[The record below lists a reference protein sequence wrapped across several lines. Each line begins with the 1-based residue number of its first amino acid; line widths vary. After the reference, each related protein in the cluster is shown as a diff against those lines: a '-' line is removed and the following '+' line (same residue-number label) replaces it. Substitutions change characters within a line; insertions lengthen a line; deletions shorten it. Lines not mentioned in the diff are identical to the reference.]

1 MDSTIGV
8 LARYGY
14 LVVFG
19 SILAEQIGLPFPTI
33 PFLLAAGA
41 LAGTG
46 KLSFALLLLLSGI
59 ASLIA
64 DMAWYV
70 IGRLG
75 GAKVLGW
82 LCRISLEPDSCVRRT
97 GTIFSK
103 HGPRSL
109 MVARDT

>member
-1 MDSTIGV
+1 MDSTIGL

-19 SILAEQIGLPFPTI
+19 SILAEQIGLPFPAI
-33 PFLLAAGA
+33 PLLLAAGA
-41 LAGTG
+41 LAGAG

-64 DMAWYV
+64 DMVWYV

-82 LCRISLEPDSCVRRT
+82 PAASRSSPMRASGAPGRSSPST
-97 GTIFSK
+97 G
-103 HGPRSL
+103 HAP
-109 MVARDT
+109 

>member
-8 LARYGY
+8 LARHGY

-19 SILAEQIGLPFPTI
+19 SILAEQIGLPFPAI

-41 LAGTG
+41 LAGAG

-64 DMAWYV
+64 DMVW
-70 IGRLG
+70 
-75 GAKVLGW
+75 
-82 LCRISLEPDSCVRRT
+82 
-97 GTIFSK
+97 
-103 HGPRSL
+103 
-109 MVARDT
+109 

>member
-19 SILAEQIGLPFPTI
+19 SILAEQIGLPFPAI

-41 LAGTG
+41 LAGAG

-70 IGRLG
+70 IGRPGGGKILG
-75 GAKVLGW
+75 GPSPL
-82 LCRISLEPDSCVRRT
+82 SLQPASRVRPTRAT
-97 GTIFSK
+97 LSN
-103 HGPRSL
+103 HRPRL
-109 MVARDT
+109 V